1 MTQRLFALTLLSDW
15 ASYGSTDAAYRENQ
29 TALERILG
37 LTVSVQ
43 ALETIVATA
52 AADVSAF
59 YQQPPAPATPL
70 AVGSILVV
78 QADGKGIPLVQPP
91 LTDPPLRLGKGQKR
105 TKKKEAI
112 VTCLYTIAPYV
123 RSAQDVR
130 AALLHEERRADH
142 PTRPV
147 PVQKETRATLD
158 GKAAALLTLQQRAV
172 QRDEPHIRA
181 RVALTDGAE
190 SLQQQ
195 MLTTFPQHTLILDI
209 IHASE
214 YLWATATALLG
225 EISPLRTPWVASKLD
240 LLLSGQV
247 DTLIEELT
255 TEASTT
261 TWTETQRTAIERTIG
276 YYVRNRAYMQYD
288 RYLAQGWPIGTGV
301 VEGACGHLVKDRME
315 QAGMRWTQEG
325 AQAILDLRAVR
336 SNGDW
341 EAYWQFHR
349 QQQHHRLYAAAP
361 TAALP
366 EAQVLQ
372 MAA

>member
-1 MTQRLFALTLLSDW
+1 
-15 ASYGSTDAAYRENQ
+15 
-29 TALERILG
+29 
-37 LTVSVQ
+37 
-43 ALETIVATA
+43 
-52 AADVSAF
+52 
-59 YQQPPAPATPL
+59 
-70 AVGSILVV
+70 VGSILVV